1 MTENYF
7 TTNRIT
13 TKSKSA
19 VLRLRFFRV
28 AAARQELAL
37 VRTADARKNKALLPQ
52 GCFCFWS
59 LMARGGRENG
69 AKRRNPDRA
78 KSPETASQISE
89 RLIFYNLDNICTTSL
104 TILPCCHLTF
114 LLNISPVRCANHIQQ

>member
-1 MTENYF
+1 MLNIFYNIRKSPDF
-7 TTNRIT
+7 TGKPVILPNPNRIT

-28 AAARQELAL
+28 VAARQELAL
-37 VRTADARKNKALLPQ
+37 VRTADARKIKALLPQ

-69 AKRRNPDRA
+69 AKRRNP
-78 KSPETASQISE
+78 
-89 RLIFYNLDNICTTSL
+89 N
-104 TILPCCHLTF
+104 
-114 LLNISPVRCANHIQQ
+114 